1 MEQAAV
7 ASVRRF
13 NRTVTQRVGA
23 LDEKYLRRGR
33 SLGESRVLWEVG
45 EEGCDVRRLR
55 ARLSLDSGYLSRLLR
70 SLEAGGLV
78 HVGVDPRDQRVRT
91 VHLTAKGRRERAE
104 LDERSDRLAIALLEP
119 LTRSQRQRLV
129 TAMAEVERLLTSGA
143 VELVEADPASPAARH
158 CLREYAAELDH
169 RFPTGFDTGRS
180 RLPDHGDLRPP
191 RGVLVLAT
199 LAGEPVG
206 CGGLLFHDDGEPTEL
221 KRMWV
226 SPSARGLGIGRR
238 LLTELE
244 RRAATTGPL
253 LRLDT
258 NGSLVEAISLYR
270 STGWREIEAFN
281 DEPFAD
287 HWFEKRL
294 DAG

>member
-1 MEQAAV
+1 MDQSSV

-23 LDEKYLRRGR
+23 LDDKYLRRGR
-33 SLGESRVLWEVG
+33 SLGASRVLWEVD
-45 EEGCDVRRLR
+45 EDGCDVRRLR

-70 SLEAGGLV
+70 SLEASGLV
-78 HVGVDPRDQRVRT
+78 RVGVDRHDRRVRT
-91 VHLTAKGRRERAE
+91 VHLTAKGRRERAV
-104 LDERSDRLAIALLEP
+104 LDERSDRLAGALLEP
-119 LTRSQRQRLV
+119 LTASQQQRLV

-143 VELVEADPASPAARH
+143 VALVEADPTSPAARH

-191 RGVLVLAT
+191 RGLLVLAT

-206 CGGLLFHDDGEPTEL
+206 CGGLRFHDDGQPTEL

-226 SPSARGLGIGRR
+226 SPSVRGLGVGRR
-238 LLTELE
+238 LLTDLE
-244 RRAATTGPL
+244 RRAAATGHV

-258 NGSLVEAISLYR
+258 NGVLVEAISLYR
-270 STGWREIEAFN
+270 SAGWREVDAFN

-294 DAG
+294 DEG